1 MKKIYNKMESSL
13 KKRIKNIKLIAT
25 DIDGVW
31 TDGSMYYSPDG
42 DVMKC
47 FSTYDGMAV
56 QILREIGI
64 PVAILTGENSEMVQK
79 RAEKLKIPYLYL
91 GEQNKLSRLKEI
103 CESENID
110 LNEIAYIGD
119 DINDLECLKA
129 VGLTALSANS
139 PIQNQFTP
147 DYLTKI
153 PGGKGAFRDFADWI
167 LANR

>member
-1 MKKIYNKMESSL
+1 MESSL

-64 PVAILTGENSEMVQK
+64 PIAILTGENSEMVQK

-110 LNEIAYIGD
+110 LNE
-119 DINDLECLKA
+119 
-129 VGLTALSANS
+129 NS
-139 PIQNQFTP
+139 TF
-147 DYLTKI
+147 
-153 PGGKGAFRDFADWI
+153 WI
-167 LANR
+167 W